1 MNRIVLTL
9 AGGTALL
16 SGTAAAQTVPLA
28 RRLHLEGQW
37 EAKVSD
43 GLHYVMVRSDSSAQF
58 GEQVARWRLV
68 GDSIWFTLGDGAWQV
83 YGLRMAGDK
92 LTLSGGDL
100 DKPVTLRRVGPPSP
114 RPAGLVVPEAPPD
127 TARAWD

>member
-1 MNRIVLTL
+1 M
-9 AGGTALL
+9 GGESL
-16 SGTAAAQTVPLA
+16 
-28 RRLHLEGQW
+28 
-37 EAKVSD
+37 SD

-83 YGLRMAGDK
+83 YGLKVVGDK

-100 DKPVTLRRVGPPSP
+100 DQPVSLRKVGPPTP
-114 RPAGLVVPEAPPD
+114 RPAGLVVPEAPPI
-127 TARAWD
+127 AAGLGFSGSKCR